1 MNYYLFRE
9 LLENYEV
16 DATNSIKLVEGKNG
30 TVFAYPYDNYM
41 EIDENGNAVCHDAKS
56 YNLIIPKG
64 VKKVKLAATNSIV
77 DGDNYE
83 LNLNI
88 DIDGE
93 NLKIGT
99 ETFDF
104 DYLDIDASI
113 NSLTVRNITKSVED
127 YSFSCKNLINNI
139 TISCD
144 FTLFSRLY
152 LGGNNKTSKNLFRS
166 TNLTLIY
173 KNEKELIN
181 FM

>member
-64 VKKVKLAATNSIV
+64 VKKVKLAAINSIV

-83 LNLNI
+83 
-88 DIDGE
+88 
-93 NLKIGT
+93 
-99 ETFDF
+99 
-104 DYLDIDASI
+104 
-113 NSLTVRNITKSVED
+113 
-127 YSFSCKNLINNI
+127 
-139 TISCD
+139 
-144 FTLFSRLY
+144 
-152 LGGNNKTSKNLFRS
+152 
-166 TNLTLIY
+166 
-173 KNEKELIN
+173 
-181 FM
+181 